1 MKNLSISDNNG
12 IVFPQFGEFETL
24 FALFNR
30 LIETTLNFW
39 TRQEIINHQR
49 GGFNLWFDENGLP
62 MPPDKDFC
70 GISLINHMRVL
81 HMQARFSAAHP
92 DDIQA
97 RERFEHGFDFIDR
110 FIAQDGNYHDWLQL
124 DGKPFPDGKTPGL
137 MLNNKGS
144 IATIY
149 VMYICSENALMLNHA
164 PSLAKAE
171 ECFQILENNAWDR
184 EFGGYFN
191 TTVEQTRTD
200 FTKNM
205 GQNMH
210 GALALSRLYSAKP
223 DNMVLAR
230 TKCLYEHLS
239 RDYFTEFLACD
250 DLTRN
255 WQKPTPVP
263 ERVMLGH
270 FAELVWYLED
280 VTRVTG
286 QPYADELTGFGRAI
300 ASKASPHGFLNPY
313 ISYDGTPLPMKNII
327 WWTQMEMMI
336 LLARMYRRTGEE
348 QFLQQFWQTAENNC
362 KLLVNQ
368 NNLVWYGG
376 MEIATGKH
384 FPQGGWAWKGGLH
397 VVRSLTKC
405 FETLQSCL

>member
-1 MKNLSISDNNG
+1 
-12 IVFPQFGEFETL
+12 
-24 FALFNR
+24 
-30 LIETTLNFW
+30 
-39 TRQEIINHQR
+39 
-49 GGFNLWFDENGLP
+49 
-62 MPPDKDFC
+62 
-70 GISLINHMRVL
+70 MRVL

-149 VMYICSENALMLNHA
+149 VMYICNENALLLNHA

-210 GALALSRLYSAKP
+210 GALALSRLYTAKP

-230 TKCLYEHLS
+230 AKCLYEHLS
-239 RDYFTEFLACD
+239 HDFFTEFLACD

-255 WQKPTPVP
+255 WQKPNPVP

-286 QPYADELTGFGRAI
+286 QPYADKLTGFGRAI
-300 ASKASPHGFLNPY
+300 ASKASSQGFLNPY

-362 KLLVNQ
+362 KLLINQ

-397 VVRSLTKC
+397 VIRSLTKC
-405 FETLQSCL
+405 LETLQSCL

>member
-1 MKNLSISDNNG
+1 
-12 IVFPQFGEFETL
+12 
-24 FALFNR
+24 
-30 LIETTLNFW
+30 
-39 TRQEIINHQR
+39 
-49 GGFNLWFDENGLP
+49 
-62 MPPDKDFC
+62 
-70 GISLINHMRVL
+70 
-81 HMQARFSAAHP
+81 
-92 DDIQA
+92 
-97 RERFEHGFDFIDR
+97 
-110 FIAQDGNYHDWLQL
+110 
-124 DGKPFPDGKTPGL
+124 
-137 MLNNKGS
+137 
-144 IATIY
+144 
-149 VMYICSENALMLNHA
+149 
-164 PSLAKAE
+164 
-171 ECFQILENNAWDR
+171 
-184 EFGGYFN
+184 
-191 TTVEQTRTD
+191 
-200 FTKNM
+200 
-205 GQNMH
+205 MH
-210 GALALSRLYSAKP
+210 GALALSRLYTAKP
-223 DNMVLAR
+223 DNRVLAR

-300 ASKASPHGFLNPY
+300 ASKASPQGFLNPY

-336 LLARMYRRTGEE
+336 LLARMYRRTGEK

-362 KLLVNQ
+362 KLLINQ

-405 FETLQSCL
+405 LETLQSCL